1 MLVPAVVPEVVWGGE
16 LVKGSSINKA
26 SGSFMAGFGIVS
38 SESKEAYNLMDVNS
52 DGLPD
57 KVWKEGNGIKVS
69 FNIGNAFLSPI
80 NWKGASAL
88 SESAST
94 SESVKCCIYH
104 QHQPASSSH
113 QDFH

>member
-1 MLVPAVVPEVVWGGE
+1 MGGE

-38 SESKEAYNLMDVNS
+38 SETKEAYNLMDVNS

-69 FNIGNAFLSPI
+69 FNTGNAFLSPI

-94 SESVKCCIYH
+94 SESRQCCIYH